1 MREVTAAVMVNVSF
15 SSDVCDLSVNLVSP
29 GTVTAVATVAAAAA
43 VVIVV
48 VVDGVR
54 NISVVII
61 SVVSLCKL
69 LVDNSDIMV
78 EVAPVTVLATMV
90 TGCTEGGLV
99 GIDDN
104 TGDKSPMER

>member
-29 GTVTAVATVAAAAA
+29 GTVTAVATVAAAA